1 MPGTRPGM
9 TQITTDVALE
19 ATLALHQ
26 HRAGALRALAL
37 VHDPEAFGHFGIGLE
52 QAAEIAAEAVL
63 VELVVGLDV
72 PQPAAVG
79 GNLVRDHN
87 AHHVVFPEPA
97 RFHLEVDQTDTDA
110 EEKPGEEIVEAD
122 GERHDVVGLLRRS
135 PEEGRDGLFQHHRVV
150 ELVVLVVELDDRA
163 RQLCAFLD
171 ADALRQGP
179 CGDIAH
185 DNFERND
192 LHLSNQLLAHVETAD
207 EVGRYPDIVEVLEHI
222 FRDSIVEHAL
232 AFDHLVLFGVEGG
245 RVVLEML
252 NQRSRLG
259 AFIKDLRLAL
269 VNATAAAHGRVP
281 WFVKVHRIAVAP
293 YCATMQIRGCGTG
306 LEALALAS
314 VRARIQ
320 PSRSVGAAQSRNAYV
335 FHSVFSP

>member
-26 HRAGALRALAL
+26 DRASALRALAL
-37 VHDPEAFGHFGIGLE
+37 AHDPEAFGHFGIGLE

-79 GNLVRDHN
+79 RNLVRDHN

-110 EEKPGEEIVEAD
+110 EEKPGEEIVDAD
-122 GERHDVVGLLRRS
+122 GERHDVV
-135 PEEGRDGLFQHHRVV
+135 D
-150 ELVVLVVELDDRA
+150 LVVLVVELDDRA

-171 ADALRQGP
+171 AEALRQGP

-293 YCATMQIRGCGTG
+293 YCATLQIRGCGTG

-314 VRARIQ
+314 G
-320 PSRSVGAAQSRNAYV
+320 PGTDST
-335 FHSVFSP
+335 